1 MEKKCS
7 QKPSCEDACAA
18 KAKAGAKDNCKKDDK
33 ECLAKFKKMAA
44 KCAEEK
50 CKKDTF
56 EKGDCEQGCK
66 DYYTEAAKKSCKQG
80 DQECINKFKKMAAK
94 CVEEKC
100 KAATFDDKCEAACQ
114 HCKMLAS

>member
-1 MEKKCS
+1 MKFKKMAGTCMEKKCS

-44 KCAEEK
+44 
-50 CKKDTF
+50 
-56 EKGDCEQGCK
+56 Q
-66 DYYTEAAKKSCKQG
+66 
-80 DQECINKFKKMAAK
+80 

-100 KAATFDDKCEAACQ
+100 SGMVKSIDYRTRLFSYTAIRQSTRSSIK
-114 HCKMLAS
+114 L